1 MKKRTKQHTRKQ
13 RALRRWLLVL
23 ALFSISYFLLPIT
36 FSPTQTIRAQ
46 ESANAIA
53 RTSMVQW
60 KKAGPR
66 LFCLSKN
73 EDVLLLT
80 GHFLYPVYG
89 WMDYGAFPLDLTKE
103 NGPVAAWF
111 VSCSIQEK
119 NWKHLMFFGIVR
131 QEEAAAVRVRDALS
145 WSEEERN
152 YLPDDQVWTGEILTD
167 RDGQRYFWFGQD
179 VDFSTHLYF
188 NSLELLDGDGQILY
202 TYDLTEKY
210 CGVAG

>member
-13 RALRRWLLVL
+13 LALRRWLLVL

-53 RTSMVQW
+53 QTSVVQW

-80 GHFLYPVYG
+80 GHVLYPVYG

-103 NGPVAAWF
+103 DGPVAAHL

-119 NWKHLMFFGIVR
+119 NWRHLMLFGVVR
-131 QEEAAAVRVRDALS
+131 QEEADAVRVRDALI
-145 WSEEERN
+145 WSEEEGD
-152 YLPDDQVWTGEILTD
+152 YLPDDQMWRGEILTD
-167 RDGQRYFWFGQD
+167 GDGQRYFWFGQD
-179 VDFSTHLYF
+179 VDFSTRLSFHT
-188 NSLELLDGDGQILY
+188 LELLDGDGQVLY
-202 TYDLTEKY
+202 TYDLSEKY